1 MDNLITA
8 ANDAENLS
16 ASFVTRI
23 KGFENQVAERETQ
36 ARERAAKY
44 GQLGSEQDSS
54 VRRVVKQAT
63 LDQARR
69 EVRRYRRELAAGT
82 EAERTKRLQELL
94 AIEAKASKLAPLHE
108 SPVQMLSRMGLG
120 SAERSRYYEQLC
132 DAGPR
137 ELKNYADWARYKG
150 DRILAAAV
158 LSRLDTLPAKSRPF
172 NATEFALDL
181 VGKEFTQIKNAIE
194 RIRVA
199 AQRAVNANRD
209 FERGRIDATAKI
221 TMGLARRAI

>member
-8 ANDAENLS
+8 ANDAENMS
-16 ASFVTRI
+16 VSFVTRI
-23 KGFENQVAERETQ
+23 KRFENQVAERETQ

-54 VRRVVKQAT
+54 VRQVVKQAT
-63 LDQARR
+63 LDQAKR
-69 EVRRYRRELAAGT
+69 EARAYRRDLADGT
-82 EAERTKRLQELL
+82 EAERTKRLKELL
-94 AIEAKASKLAPLHE
+94 AIEAKANTLAPLYE

-120 SAERSRYYEQLC
+120 SAERSRYSEQLRG
-132 DAGPR
+132 AGPR

-158 LSRLDTLPAKSRPF
+158 LSRLDTLPSKNRPF
-172 NATEFALDL
+172 KAVEFAMAI
-181 VGKEFTQIKNAIE
+181 VGEEFELTKKAIG

-199 AQRAVNANRD
+199 TQRAVNVNRD
-209 FERGRIDATAKI
+209 FERGRVNTTAKI
-221 TMGLARRAI
+221 SMGLARRAV